1 LAGGE
6 LDAVA
11 DDVVLHLMTDVFALR
26 TRFFDDFFAD
36 AGRAG
41 IREAVIVASG
51 LDARPYRL
59 SWPAGTTVYEIDQ
72 PEVIEFKTNTLAE
85 LGAAPRADRR
95 TVGIDLRQDWPTTLR
110 QAGFDPTQPTGR
122 RLPLRHRTRPPHVGT
137 RLRLGRALSGHLLSR
152 SARDGRTSLCV
163 RCE

>member
-11 DDVVLHLMTDVFALR
+11 DDAVLHLMTDVFALR

-36 AGRAG
+36 TGRAG
-41 IREAVIVASG
+41 IREPVIVASG

-72 PEVIEFKTNTLAE
+72 LEVIEFKTNTLAE

-122 RLPLRHRTRPPHVGT
+122 RLPPRHRTRPP
-137 RLRLGRALSGHLLSR
+137 
-152 SARDGRTSLCV
+152 RDR
-163 RCE
+163 